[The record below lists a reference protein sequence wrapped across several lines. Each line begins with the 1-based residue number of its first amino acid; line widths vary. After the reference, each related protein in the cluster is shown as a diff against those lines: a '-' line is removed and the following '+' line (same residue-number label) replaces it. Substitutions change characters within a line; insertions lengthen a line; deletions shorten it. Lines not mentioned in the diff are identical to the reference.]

1 MSGDNA
7 SEHRLPGPRAG
18 RSPRERQRPVSTKYV
33 SPSRRREV
41 GPWLFH
47 PVEPGTF
54 PSTGSETQQLAV
66 ELARQLAS
74 LVEAGAV
81 QPGQVIYDLSGIV
94 FRIIGVHNAGLRESI
109 HSRNRSATVFQQVA
123 LRYNLV
129 RHRLVRADDPPP
141 PAHPGGR
148 TRSWEISPAAPLI
161 VPVVAEELATEHQ
174 RL

>member
-7 SEHRLPGPRAG
+7 SEDRLPGPRAG
-18 RSPRERQRPVSTKYV
+18 RSSEGRQRPVSTMYV

-41 GPWLFH
+41 SPRLFH
-47 PVEPGTF
+47 PVEPGAF

-74 LVEAGAV
+74 LAEAGSV

-94 FRIIGVHNAGLRESI
+94 FRIIGVHNADLREKI
-109 HSRNRSATVFQQVA
+109 LGRNQSATVFQQVA

-129 RHRLVRADDPPP
+129 RHRPVRADDPPP

-148 TRSWEISPAAPLI
+148 TRSWEISPAAPAI
-161 VPVVAEELATEHQ
+161 APVIADELATEHQ
-174 RL
+174 LR